1 MAGDGEDGTGIGSEI
16 DFHEWCEERVV
27 IIEIE
32 IVAKSDSVIEK
43 RSCQECSGFAGI
55 AEETEKTASKNPHS

>member
-1 MAGDGEDGTGIGSEI
+1 MTDDAAIDAEDGTDIGSEV
-16 DFHEWCEERVV
+16 DFHERCEEKVV

-43 RSCQECSGFAGI
+43 KICQECSGFAGI
-55 AEETEKTASKNPHS
+55 AE